1 MCLLI
6 ASAIMFAAFNFY
18 ENGLLMQAIMSAI
31 FALIIFSFFT
41 YRMIKNRNC
50 IFGDKSDCN
59 KKQTPQ
65 KPPQSSKN

>member
-18 ENGLLMQAIMSAI
+18 ENGFITQAIMSAV

-65 KPPQSSKN
+65 KQNSSKKK